1 MGATYQFQMCHTNE
15 CEDIYNDP
23 REEQCRTW
31 EPDFELHSNKHHWL
45 PYEHPDRE
53 CTHPPRVFSTYLSRT
68 INHGDEAQKSLQM
81 CMEASKILP
90 ACVLG
95 IMWLGLT
102 CSSGSVLL
110 AHMWPRTAASFDCT
124 LT

>member
-1 MGATYQFQMCHTNE
+1 MGATYQFQMCNTNE

-53 CTHPPRVFSTYLSRT
+53 CTHPPRAVSTYLSRT
-68 INHGDEAQKSLQM
+68 TNHGNEPQRRVQM
-81 CMEASKILP
+81 CMRK
-90 ACVLG
+90 
-95 IMWLGLT
+95 
-102 CSSGSVLL
+102 SS
-110 AHMWPRTAASFDCT
+110 ARTLCI
-124 LT
+124 